1 MLSSTH
7 THHPTHCHPLP
18 TYCFETRRYEDRLAE
33 RKDSEEKREIKKKL
47 DEGADEVVKIA
58 TQQVPP

>member
-1 MLSSTH
+1 MPSYPTATH
-7 THHPTHCHPLP
+7 CHSLPTHC
-18 TYCFETRRYEDRLAE
+18 FEIGRYEAILAE

-58 TQQVPP
+58 TQQVPS